1 MLFVLSP
8 DVRVAHEPAA
18 RIGAVA
24 YNTASQ
30 APNLAYSPAAGDTFY
45 RNMVPQ
51 PPPPNDDELVKAAEQ
66 VVGGVRTLVGGGGS
80 SGFLGGLFAP
90 RMPPP
95 PRLILTADLARWPA
109 LSPAFPVFVNTPGFG
124 AGLAT
129 RFITLETREGIAAGL
144 YYAVKKYAPLGIN
157 SQAEPYVLGVYAV
170 PAWMV
175 QRLPLAVSQL
185 FPAENQVVI
194 DNYRGEQFTESFV
207 DFRTTN
213 DPRYVIAR
221 RILTLQYPF
230 ALTDMFAMRLCLTTP
245 PDMRPGGTV
254 PLRLT
259 QMPPVLDAARNE
271 PQIQ

>member
-1 MLFVLSP
+1 MQFALSA
-8 DVRVAHEPAA
+8 DVRPTHVALAH
-18 RIGAVA
+18 IGAVA

-30 APNLAYSPAAGDTFY
+30 APNLAYSPSVGDTFY

-51 PPPPNDDELVKAAEQ
+51 KAPQNDDELTKAAGQ

-80 SGFLGGLFAP
+80 SGFLSGLFAP

-95 PRLILTADLARWPA
+95 PRLIAPADLPRWPA
-109 LSPAFPVFVNTPGFG
+109 LDPAFPVYVNSPGFG

-144 YYAVKKYAPLGIN
+144 YYAVKKYTPLGIN
-157 SQAEPYVLGVYAV
+157 SPSEPYVLGVYAV

-175 QRLPLAVSQL
+175 QRLPLAVAQL

-221 RILTLQYPF
+221 RILTTQYPF

-245 PDMRPGGTV
+245 PDMKPGGTV
-254 PLRLT
+254 PLRMT
-259 QMPPVLDAARNE
+259 QMPPVLNNN
-271 PQIQ
+271 